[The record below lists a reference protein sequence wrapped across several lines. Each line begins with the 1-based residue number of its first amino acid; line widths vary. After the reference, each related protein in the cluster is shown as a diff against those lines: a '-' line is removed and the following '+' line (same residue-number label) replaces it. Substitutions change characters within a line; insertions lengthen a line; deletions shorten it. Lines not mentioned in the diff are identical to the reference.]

1 MPSADGER
9 GVRRQVQGLRE
20 TEQNA
25 WVEHQNGQKI
35 RVLGLRRRWAV
46 GQDRKQD
53 REQGR
58 EDIKDQR
65 I

>member
-1 MPSADGER
+1 M
-9 GVRRQVQGLRE
+9 RRQVQGLRE

-25 WVEHQNGQKI
+25 WVEHQNGQEI

-46 GQDRKQD
+46 GQDRKRD